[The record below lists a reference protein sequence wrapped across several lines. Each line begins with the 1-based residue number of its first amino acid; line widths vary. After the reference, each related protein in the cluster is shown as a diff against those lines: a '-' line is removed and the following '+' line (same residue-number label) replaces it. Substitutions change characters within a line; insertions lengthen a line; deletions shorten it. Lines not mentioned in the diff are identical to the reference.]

1 MNEAEEVAVIPENT
15 ESNKK
20 NVFEFVTITVT
31 VLTLVLTGF
40 TAWSQLVENKKDRQ
54 LESIVAFRI
63 KQLETVIDGISNY
76 GYQSS
81 NLYSLYFKRDKS
93 SNIDSDFI
101 EALSISKLET
111 QQTLDKIMLNLDKN
125 NQYYKEIN
133 KWVQDT
139 TNASADPED
148 YRMAELFKLDDSD
161 QPNIDNEIERIM
173 RHISAVP
180 PKPIEILKKYVD
192 AEWELINKDL

>member
-1 MNEAEEVAVIPENT
+1 MSEAEELAVIPENT
-15 ESNKK
+15 EPNKK

-63 KQLETVIDGISNY
+63 KQLETVIDGVSNY

-81 NLYSLYFKRDKS
+81 NLYSLYFKRDKT

-139 TNASADPED
+139 TNASVDPED

-180 PKPIEILKKYVD
+180 PKPIEILKNM
-192 AEWELINKDL
+192 LMQSGS